1 MTRPDAGRESKAIV
15 DRETVETPGGGTAY
29 VDRAAAERGAKGP
42 FLVAYTGPEADH
54 RWGFWCAN
62 CESADNAMD
71 TMGRIECNVCGNV
84 RKPDEWDA
92 AHE

>member
-1 MTRPDAGRESKAIV
+1 MATDRDA
-15 DRETVETPGGGTAY
+15 VETPRGETVY
-29 VDRAAAERGAKGP
+29 IDRRDAERGPRGTV
-42 FLVAYTGPEADH
+42 FVAYVAPRDDK

-92 AHE
+92 VHE

>member
-1 MTRPDAGRESKAIV
+1 VTPGVGDAPAAGRTV
-15 DRETVETPGGGTAY
+15 VETPAGEAVY
-29 VDRAAAERGAKGP
+29 VDRDEAERGAKGP
-42 FLVAYTGPEADH
+42 FFVAYTAPQADR

>member
-1 MTRPDAGRESKAIV
+1 MPTDRDA
-15 DRETVETPGGGTAY
+15 VETPRGETVY
-29 VDRAAAERGAKGP
+29 VDRADAERGAKGR
-42 FLVAYTGPEADH
+42 FFVAYTAPGTDH
-54 RWGFWCAN
+54 KWGFFCGN

>member
-1 MTRPDAGRESKAIV
+1 MAV
-15 DRETVETPGGGTAY
+15 DRDAVETLEGEIIY
-29 VDRAAAERGAKGP
+29 VDRADAERGANGF
-42 FLVAYTGPEADH
+42 FLVAYVAPATDR